1 MGNHKRTLHKRQK
14 CKETKN
20 HPPAA
25 MSDRFQ
31 FLKSEANDEG
41 AKKWNFKNW
50 NLNIKDKDLGPGNG
64 WS

>member
-31 FLKSEANDEG
+31 FFKSEANDEG
-41 AKKWNFKNW
+41 AKNWNF
-50 NLNIKDKDLGPGNG
+50 NIKDKDLGPDNG